1 MRASR
6 LLPAALLV
14 VAMSACESDP
24 NLPETWVAQLSAKTK
39 KEKLTAI
46 ERLRKLCDGKDD
58 ACRTNRNAKATAAV
72 AALLKEGG
80 EVRVDA
86 ARTLGVFKDV
96 SAVPA
101 LIDAIDMGVG
111 TGQDPASKEA
121 NEGNKEIAR
130 SLAELGDKNAVK
142 PLADLATRSKDNFAK
157 VAAIEALGALKDQK
171 AVEPLMKIA
180 TDENVEPYVNK
191 KAILALGEIGDPA
204 ATPAIVKMLFH
215 ERKGLSFYP
224 ESSFAVYQIGPTAT
238 PPILTVLEGKD
249 EPLKAWAA
257 EHDIFQEALL
267 AKASQVLGDLG
278 EPKAIPILRKYLS
291 YKAPDALREGIVR
304 MQAVEALG
312 RMRATEAAP
321 EIAKLLTE
329 EEANLRGV
337 YTRALTSIGDRSV
350 QPAMIACA
358 KKGDP
363 MDKRGQAREA
373 CYVGLS
379 QLGDEKAL
387 AQWEA
392 WQKEEPKASADA
404 CMKEM
409 EFEGA
414 DGKAQAQAHCDAL
427 AGNVVKLLEMH
438 KPRLV
443 AYGECKQDRAC
454 WENKLKDPEPKIR
467 ERAATELGR
476 MGDPAALPALA
487 HSMKETDLNARY
499 AAVIAGHWV
508 VDRGPEGV
516 KAGKALLADWDKQL
530 EEEKGKV
537 HYVKINEDLKRLVVK
552 IRRLDK

>member
-1 MRASR
+1 MRATR
-6 LLPAALLV
+6 LLPAVGLVMAL
-14 VAMSACESDP
+14 SACESDP
-24 NLPETWVAQLSAKTK
+24 NLPETWVAQLSSKVK

-58 ACRTNRNAKATAAV
+58 ACRSNRNAKAVGPVSAM
-72 AALLKEGG
+72 LKEGG
-80 EVRVDA
+80 EIRTDA
-86 ARTLGVFKDV
+86 ARTLGAFGDP

-111 TGQDPASKEA
+111 AGQDPASKEI

-130 SLAELGDKNAVK
+130 SLASLGDKSAVK
-142 PLADLATRSKDNFAK
+142 PLADLATRSRDNFAK
-157 VAAIEALGALKDQK
+157 VAAIEALGALKDPK

-180 TDENVEPYVNK
+180 TDESIEPFANK

-204 ATPAIVKMLFH
+204 ATPAIVRMLFH

-224 ESSFAVYQIGPTAT
+224 ESSFAAYQIGPTAT

-249 EPLKAWAA
+249 EELKKWAD
-257 EHDIFQEALL
+257 EHDIFHEALI

-278 EPKAIPILRKYLS
+278 EPKAIPILRKLLT
-291 YKAPDALREGIVR
+291 YKAPDALRELIVR

-312 RMRATEAAP
+312 RMRAKEAAP

-337 YTRALTSIGDRSV
+337 YTRALVSIGDTSV
-350 QPAMIACA
+350 QPALFACA

-363 MDKRGQAREA
+363 MDKRAQAREA
-373 CYVGLS
+373 CYLGLS

-392 WQKEEPKASADA
+392 WDKEEPKVSVDA

-409 EFEGA
+409 EYEGA
-414 DGKAQAQAHCDAL
+414 EGKVQAQAHCDAL
-427 AGNVVKLLEMH
+427 GANVKKLLELH
-438 KPRLV
+438 KPRLL
-443 AYGECKQDRAC
+443 AYGACRQDRVC
-454 WENKLKDPEPKIR
+454 WEGKLKDPEPKVR
-467 ERAATELGR
+467 ERAASELGR

-516 KAGKALLADWDKQL
+516 KAGKALLADWDKQI